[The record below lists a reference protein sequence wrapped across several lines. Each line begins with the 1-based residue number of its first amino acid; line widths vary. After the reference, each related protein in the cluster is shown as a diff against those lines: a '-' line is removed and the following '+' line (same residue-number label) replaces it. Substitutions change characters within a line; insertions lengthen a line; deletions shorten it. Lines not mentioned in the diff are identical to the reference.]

1 MTVSQHRYGGRQERQ
16 RLNDRF
22 ASAVHAVIRAARAIK
37 PVPQEPVCRRRI
49 GYPDTIIRWRHM
61 QRFIVLALAWASV
74 LYSLPAHAADTLH
87 VGSKRFTESYILGE
101 ILTQTAARTG
111 PADHR
116 QGLGNTAIVLSALR
130 TGAIDV
136 YPEYLGTIDLE
147 ILKNPQSTSLAQM
160 RAALRPLGLGVAV
173 PLGFSNGYALAVR
186 GDAGLRTLSDLATH
200 PELKVGL
207 SHEFL
212 GRADGWPGL
221 AQRYGLGQQP
231 RGLDHGIA
239 YTALAQRQVDAIDIY
254 STDAKIRQYG
264 LRVLDDDKA
273 YFPRYDAVLLYRLDL
288 PQRFPQAWQA
298 IAQLA
303 GRIHADDMIAMNAA
317 AEIDGRNFASIAQD
331 WLACNGTVDGA
342 SVHASNPRQNCR
354 ASSQTPSERV
364 DGAAVHRTRDA
375 SHEANDAG
383 HGADD
388 AGHGASDAA
397 ANAGHAP
404 RDADHLARDANEA
417 PPPAG
422 AATRAIPGHDTLL
435 TKTFGNGFLALARQH
450 MLLVALAVLL
460 GCAAGIP
467 LGVLAA
473 LAPRLRQAVLA
484 LSGVLQTIPS
494 LALLAIL
501 IPLLGRIGTAPALVA
516 LCAYALLPIVR
527 NTCTGLLGVPAG
539 LRTAALAL
547 GLTRRQALLH
557 VELPLAAPTILAG
570 VKTAA
575 VMSVGTATI
584 AAFIGAGGF
593 GERITTGLALNDND
607 MLLAGAIPAA
617 LLALL
622 TQAGFEVCERLL
634 ARRRAA

>member
-1 MTVSQHRYGGRQERQ
+1 M
-16 RLNDRF
+16 LRF
-22 ASAVHAVIRAARAIK
+22 AVLVLACAGLLSPARA
-37 PVPQEPVCRRRI
+37 QEV
-49 GYPDTIIRWRHM
+49 
-61 QRFIVLALAWASV
+61 
-74 LYSLPAHAADTLH
+74 LH

-111 PADHR
+111 PAEHR
-116 QGLGNTAIVLSALR
+116 QGLGNTAIVLGALR
-130 TGAIDV
+130 SGAIDV

-147 ILKNPQSTSLAQM
+147 ILKNPQPTSLEAM

-186 GDAGLRTLSDLATH
+186 GDTNLRHLSGLAAH
-200 PELKVGL
+200 PELKIGL

-221 AQRYGLGQQP
+221 ARRYGLTQQP

-239 YTALAQRQVDAIDIY
+239 YEALAQRQVDAIDIY

-288 PQRFPQAWQA
+288 PRRFPRAWDA
-298 IAQLA
+298 IRQLE
-303 GRIHADDMIAMNAA
+303 GSIKADDMIAMNAA
-317 AEIDGRNFASIAQD
+317 AELDKQSFAAIAGTWLMGRVDRGAQP
-331 WLACNGTVDGA
+331 GPP
-342 SVHASNPRQNCR
+342 VHASNTSRTAARPLV
-354 ASSQTPSERV
+354 ERV
-364 DGAAVHRTRDA
+364 ESLSPGDSMTAVHPTVRD
-375 SHEANDAG
+375 S
-383 HGADD
+383 
-388 AGHGASDAA
+388 
-397 ANAGHAP
+397 
-404 RDADHLARDANEA
+404 
-417 PPPAG
+417 
-422 AATRAIPGHDTLL
+422 LL
-435 TKTFGNGFLALARQH
+435 TKTFGNGFLGLARQH
-450 MLLVALAVLL
+450 LLLVVLAVLL
-460 GCAAGIP
+460 GCIAGIP
-467 LGVLAA
+467 LGIVAA
-473 LAPRLRQAVLA
+473 LVPRMRQAVLA
-484 LSGVLQTIPS
+484 VAGVLQTVPS

-501 IPLLGRIGTAPALVA
+501 IPLLGRIGTVPALVA

-527 NTCTGLLGVPAG
+527 NTCTGLLEVPSG

-622 TQAGFEVCERLL
+622 TQAVFELCERLL
-634 ARRRAA
+634 VRRR